1 MNWKAWTPALAAVL
15 MGGVAAKLA
24 HDSMARSRNTAS
36 STAKLAQ
43 VVAVKAAIDPG
54 QELTLDQL
62 TVSTI
67 DAKTPPPNAFT
78 DPHDLVGRVSA
89 IPMVPGQLV
98 LSEFL
103 APKGASP
110 GLPGLVPA
118 GERAVT
124 IDVTDTSGFSGLL
137 APGSRVDVVG
147 MITDSDANKT
157 MIRTIV
163 QNVLVQAVG
172 QRLAPIHHETDDKDH
187 KPADTQTYRSVTL
200 IASPKD
206 AVTIQLAA
214 LQGRVTLLLRGT
226 GDTSDGEASTT
237 LADLRGDPDAGAPAP
252 ETGPIAPAT
261 RPAATQPTVAP
272 ESVKVAQADPVPTRS
287 RWVVIYNG
295 DKVTRARFDE
305 PSSDAAAQSIRR
317 GTANIREPGDPDED
331 SLGE

>member
-15 MGGVAAKLA
+15 MGGAAAKLA
-24 HDSMARSRNTAS
+24 HDSMARSRNAPS
-36 STAKLAQ
+36 STAKLVQA
-43 VVAVKAAIDPG
+43 VAVKAAIDPG
-54 QELTLDQL
+54 QELTLDEL
-62 TVSTI
+62 TFSPI
-67 DAKTPPPNAFT
+67 DSKTPPPNAFT

-103 APKGASP
+103 APKGASS
-110 GLPGLVPA
+110 GLQGLVPA

-124 IDVTDTSGFSGLL
+124 IDVTDTSSFSGML
-137 APGSRVDVVG
+137 APGCRVDVVG

-172 QRLAPIHHETDDKDH
+172 QRLAPARHEIDDKDH
-187 KPADTQTYRSVTL
+187 KPAADSLTYRSVTL

-237 LADLRGDPDAGAPAP
+237 LADLRGDPDVEASLPV
-252 ETGPIAPAT
+252 APAT
-261 RPAATQPTVAP
+261 RPAATQPVATP
-272 ESVKVAQADPVPTRS
+272 DPVKVVQADPAPTHS
-287 RWVVIYNG
+287 HWVVIYNG

-305 PSSDAAAQSIRR
+305 PSDPAAQSIKP
-317 GTANIREPGDPDED
+317 GTANIQDPGDPNED